1 MHLNNLRYDLM
12 HFDNNSYKAV
22 CTSDQMYEHQKRTGE
37 LTHVL
42 EQTTLLHFI
51 ALILLWPRLFLLDVK
66 L

>member
-1 MHLNNLRYDLM
+1 M

-22 CTSDQMYEHQKRTGE
+22 CTSDQMYEDQKRTEE
-37 LTHVL
+37 LTHIP

-51 ALILLWPRLFLLDVK
+51 ALILLWPRLVLLDVE

>member
-1 MHLNNLRYDLM
+1 M

-37 LTHVL
+37 LTHVP

-51 ALILLWPRLFLLDVK
+51 ALILLWPRLVLLDVE